1 MGEKLPRGVVA
12 LGLVSLFMDISS
24 EMVHALLPL
33 FLTATLGASVL
44 TLGLIEGLAEAVAQI
59 TKVFSGALSD
69 HFGRRK
75 PLALLGYG
83 LSALT
88 KPVFALAAGPV
99 AILAARVVDRIGK
112 GIRGAPRDALLA
124 DIAPADRR
132 GEAFGLR
139 QTMDSIGAFA
149 GPLLAVGLLWLVPGG
164 FRLIFALAV
173 IPAVLAL
180 TCLVFGVREPA
191 DKPKARAARP
201 RLDRASLA
209 ALGPAFW
216 AVTGVGLVLTLA
228 RMSEA
233 FLILKASDSGLGLTF
248 APLVLAVMNLVYA
261 ASAWPA
267 GRLADQIGQRGL
279 LASGFGVLALAHGL
293 LGMAQGPVAVLA
305 GVALFGLH
313 MGLTQGLLSAEVART
328 APAQLRGTAFGMFNL
343 VTGLGLLVSNVA
355 AGALWSVFGPQA
367 AFLAGALAALAGLAM
382 LLWQREARS

>member
-1 MGEKLPRGVVA
+1 MREKLPRDVVA

-24 EMVHALLPL
+24 EMVHALLPM
-33 FLTATLGASVL
+33 FLTVTLGTSVL
-44 TLGLIEGLAEAVAQI
+44 TLGLIEGVAEAVAQF
-59 TKVFSGALSD
+59 TKVFSGILSD

-124 DIAPADRR
+124 DIVPADRR

-139 QTMDSIGAFA
+139 QTMDTFGAFV

-173 IPAVLAL
+173 IPAGLAL
-180 TCLVFGVREPA
+180 ACLAFGVHEPA
-191 DKPKARAARP
+191 GVAKARAAWP
-201 RLDRASLA
+201 RLDRESLK

-216 AVTGVGLVLTLA
+216 AVTGIGLAMTLA

-233 FLILKASDSGLGLTF
+233 FLILKASDAGLGLTF
-248 APLVLAVMNLVYA
+248 APLVLAVMNLAYA
-261 ASAWPA
+261 ASAWPV
-267 GRLADQIGQRGL
+267 GRLADQIGKRGL
-279 LASGFGVLALAHGL
+279 LASGFAALAVAHGVLALA
-293 LGMAQGPVAVLA
+293 QGPVMVLI

-313 MGLTQGLLSAEVART
+313 MGLTQGLLSAEIAAA
-328 APAQLRGTAFGMFNL
+328 APPHLRGTAFGMFNL
-343 VTGLGLLVSNVA
+343 VTGFGLLLSNA
-355 AGALWSVFGPQA
+355 LAGALWSGFGSA
-367 AFLAGALAALAGLAM
+367 ATFLAGALMAAAGFVAM
-382 LLWQREARS
+382 LWLRRQGA

>member
-12 LGLVSLFMDISS
+12 LGLVSLFMDVSS

-124 DIAPADRR
+124 DIVPADRR

-139 QTMDSIGAFA
+139 QTMDTIGAFA

-191 DKPKARAARP
+191 DKPKAQAARP

-233 FLILKASDSGLGLTF
+233 FLILRASDSGLGLTF

-279 LASGFGVLALAHGL
+279 LASGFGVLALAYGL

-343 VTGLGLLVSNVA
+343 VTGLGLLVSNAA
-355 AGALWSVFGPQA
+355 AGALWSGFGPQA
-367 AFLAGALAALAGLAM
+367 TFLAGALMALAGLAM
-382 LLWQREARS
+382 LLRQRGARS